1 MFNRGSAPSR
11 ALHKATLKLKRIWR
25 SVCKSNQDLGVE
37 ALGSWGQEDRTKS
50 VQQSIPSLVPY
61 HCPPAGADS
70 VAWTS
75 KANLPE
81 SSIRLHPSCLPD
93 ASSPSISYE
102 SHVNSAPHAL
112 FSLLYRALFDP
123 DRMAQSADHANAI
136 CWGLGRRCCGV
147 GFAGSG

>member
-25 SVCKSNQDLGVE
+25 SVCKSNQ
-37 ALGSWGQEDRTKS
+37 DRTKS

-93 ASSPSISYE
+93 ASSPSISYA